1 MMPRYIVGVVIGVL
15 FLGLSVSG
23 CSNFPRVLWPQLPSE
38 GVQAE
43 TVLDYYRKA
52 GTLSVSAGSKE
63 LIRLRKAYR
72 SKPDNETLFQLV
84 ALGLQPGRSLADR
97 QLASDL
103 LKEFRQRDKGG
114 HSLMTLVSLLED
126 QLGDQLRLAGER
138 DKARQQA
145 QELETTSRELQDK
158 LRALENIEK
167 ILRQREK

>member
-1 MMPRYIVGVVIGVL
+1 MMPRRLFGVVGGVL
-15 FLGLSVSG
+15 LGLSVAG
-23 CSNFPRVLWPQLPSE
+23 CSNFPRVWWPRLPSD

-43 TVLDYYRKA
+43 TVLEYYRKA
-52 GTLSVSAGSKE
+52 GTLSIAAGSKE
-63 LIRLRKAYR
+63 LVRLRKAYR
-72 SKPDNETLFQLV
+72 SNPDEETLFQLV

-97 QLASDL
+97 QLAFEL
-103 LKEFRQRDKGG
+103 LKEFHQRNKGG
-114 HSLMTLVSLLED
+114 RNLMTLVSLLED

-158 LRALENIEK
+158 LKALENIEK